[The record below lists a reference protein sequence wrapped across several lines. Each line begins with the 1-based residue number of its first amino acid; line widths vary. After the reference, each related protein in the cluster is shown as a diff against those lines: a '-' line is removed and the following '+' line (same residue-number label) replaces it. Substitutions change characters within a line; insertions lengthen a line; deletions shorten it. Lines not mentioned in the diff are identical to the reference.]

1 MSLLE
6 QWAAVGLFLLHFHQH
21 HRHQSDELAGHP
33 TTRDNEIK
41 PFEKYNIFVTRGLN
55 LGGGVRS
62 LRASLDRLRT
72 ILL

>member
-21 HRHQSDELAGHP
+21 HLQSDELAGHP
-33 TTRDNEIK
+33 TIRDEEIK
-41 PFEKYNIFVTRGLN
+41 TFEKCNFLFTRGLN